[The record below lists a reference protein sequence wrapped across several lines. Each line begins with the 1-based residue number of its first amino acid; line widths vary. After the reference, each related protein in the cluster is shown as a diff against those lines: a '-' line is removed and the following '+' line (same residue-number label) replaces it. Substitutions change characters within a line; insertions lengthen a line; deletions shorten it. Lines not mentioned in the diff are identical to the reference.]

1 MSNRTGMNRLGPAWV
16 GMARPLL
23 LKDLWDAIATLLPS
37 LRPGPKGG
45 HRPIENRAA
54 LTGILFVLRSGLR
67 WEMLPT
73 DKGCGREMSTW
84 RRLRDWQ
91 AAGVDGRACN
101 QVMLEH
107 LHAGGGIDW
116 SPLAWTARLSRR
128 KKGLCHRPEP
138 DGPGQAG
145 HEAPL
150 RHRRASYA
158 PYGEPVK
165 PSASA

>member
-1 MSNRTGMNRLGPAWV
+1 
-16 GMARPLL
+16 MARPFL

-91 AAGVDGRACN
+91 AAGGMGAPAIRSCWSTCTQAVGLTGARLPGQRACLGEKRGSATGLN
-101 QVMLEH
+101 LTDRGKPGTKRRFVT
-107 LHAGGGIDW
+107 D
-116 SPLAWTARLSRR
+116 ARRTLLMVS
-128 KKGLCHRPEP
+128 L
-138 DGPGQAG
+138 
-145 HEAPL
+145 
-150 RHRRASYA
+150 
-158 PYGEPVK
+158 
-165 PSASA
+165 